1 LREILVSVPA
11 DARGVNVGAE
21 DAAKEKADK
30 IRARVTTG
38 GEAFDKVAAEV
49 SDAPS
54 KANSG
59 LIGPISVNDLS
70 ADLRRIVDGL
80 KAGGVSE
87 IVRTSRGFHIFKL
100 ESATATETMAF
111 DQAREQISEHVFT
124 DKRKAEYQKYL
135 EKLRGQAIIEWKN
148 QDIKRAFEEGLKRQ
162 QAAVTTAPPSPR

>member
-1 LREILVSVPA
+1 
-11 DARGVNVGAE
+11 VGAE
-21 DAAKEKADK
+21 EVAKAKADK

-38 GEAFDKVAAEV
+38 GEPFDRVAAE
-49 SDAPS
+49 SSEAAS

-70 ADLRRIVDGL
+70 ADLRKIVDSL
-80 KAGGVSE
+80 KPGGVSE
-87 IVRTSRGFHIFKL
+87 VMRTPRGFQMFKL
-100 ESATATETMAF
+100 ESATPTETMPF
-111 DQAREQISEHVFT
+111 EQARDQISEHVFT

-162 QAAVTTAPPSPR
+162 QAAVAAAPSAR